1 VNVNTTDATTGVTAL
16 FLPVCNGLHNELA
29 FERFPAMQLSG
40 LGAPVRQIGHGLP
53 LASGHRVL

>member
-1 VNVNTTDATTGVTAL
+1 LCIHNAI
-16 FLPVCNGLHNELA
+16 HNELA

>member
-1 VNVNTTDATTGVTAL
+1 MD
-16 FLPVCNGLHNELA
+16 FIKLA